1 MPCSGA
7 LAPTAGL
14 SCSHTSGGRSPWA
27 PLPAL
32 WPTPAVYRV
41 LPSNLE
47 TRHPPACLGV
57 CLGRSRPRWGVCQC
71 LQEVRGAAGL
81 GESKQEMPPLG
92 MCVCVSF
99 FSHCQLILFL
109 GLCYMF
115 VSPIIQ
121 VTELEGRGGFW
132 EEKEGKKTQIQ
143 GGFAGIPLI
152 VWERLEPID
161 G

>member
-41 LPSNLE
+41 LPSDLE
-47 TRHPPACLGV
+47 TRHPPAFLGV

-92 MCVCVSF
+92 MCVCVF
-99 FSHCQLILFL
+99 LFSLSAYPVPWPLLHVC
-109 GLCYMF
+109 
-115 VSPIIQ
+115 VSHHP
-121 VTELEGRGGFW
+121 GH
-132 EEKEGKKTQIQ
+132 
-143 GGFAGIPLI
+143 
-152 VWERLEPID
+152 
-161 G
+161 